1 MIFIKKGISMSDDS
15 KIARELWEEGCNNS
29 YDILLENHTKESLY
43 KKLKREPFFLHN
55 PKEGLIDTEILK
67 EMAIHFK
74 QKKNITRAMVVFEYI
89 KHIESVDK
97 YEI

>member
-1 MIFIKKGISMSDDS
+1 MTLYDKLKPEIKDKLDAQANKYCTIEY
-15 KIARELWEEGCNNS
+15 IYN
-29 YDILLENHTKESLY
+29 
-43 KKLKREPFFLHN
+43 KLKREPFFLHN

-97 YEI
+97 YKI

>member
-1 MIFIKKGISMSDDS
+1 MSDDS

-43 KKLKREPFFLHN
+43 QKLKREPFFLHN

-67 EMAIHFK
+67 EMAK
-74 QKKNITRAMVVFEYI
+74 TQKTNITTL
-89 KHIESVDK
+89 
-97 YEI
+97 